1 MVAGWLSITFKIE
14 WKDIALRKTNKI
26 FIYKYKTILSK
37 VIFSS
42 TEIKLSHFFLKRSRR
57 RTSLSDKKIIIFFL
71 NHAIYG
77 MWIE

>member
-42 TEIKLSHFFLKRSRR
+42 TEIKVISFLKDLEVEHPFL
-57 RTSLSDKKIIIFFL
+57 TKK
-71 NHAIYG
+71 
-77 MWIE
+77 